1 MYDPGEVKQIS
12 NPEVIAIV
20 VPKNIRYPAQISTN
34 RIEITRELT
43 DGKHYFYRIDKDDK
57 PIELNSEH
65 FNDFIEVI
73 EELYNKEN
81 Q

>member
-12 NPEVIAIV
+12 NPEAIAIV
-20 VPKNIRYPAQISTN
+20 APVNKRYPEKISKK
-34 RIEITRELT
+34 RIEIVKELT
-43 DGKHYFYRIDKDDK
+43 DGNHYFYRIDKDDK

-73 EELYNKEN
+73 VELYNKEN